1 MLPKIQEFHLK
12 TGSSPHLFQGLS
24 IAASAWKASHTNGS
38 MTGPFVSFVKSSEP
52 TASFVR
58 RRWSSPPRWPEIKP
72 PQLMAV
78 PQDKLSGPYTS
89 ECMPEDTS
97 ISPTTSNNLQNT
109 FKPLTNG
116 YCTVSKKV
124 KKTHWVRSLIKASC
138 FIPGHCQHLGSWK
151 PGPGL
156 PPDCSWE
163 CQGLPCGQGL
173 PPAHLHPLQNDWRA
187 ATTKFL
193 PHPYWAL

>member
-1 MLPKIQEFHLK
+1 MIFLFAGTVLCPRTQVGTKNFWSWCSWKIRQIEKCSLK
-12 TGSSPHLFQGLS
+12 LAQSDCLKFKSFIWRLDRSPHLFQGLS

-116 YCTVSKKV
+116 YCTVSKKEKNSV
-124 KKTHWVRSLIKASC
+124 GFDR
-138 FIPGHCQHLGSWK
+138 
-151 PGPGL
+151 
-156 PPDCSWE
+156 
-163 CQGLPCGQGL
+163 
-173 PPAHLHPLQNDWRA
+173 
-187 ATTKFL
+187 
-193 PHPYWAL
+193 